1 MRVIPRQVK
10 SIERRLGNSGKMK
23 LRSKRTVHGYIHLH
37 RPLDREII
45 TGQLGERT
53 DCGMIRPVLL
63 IAACE
68 IKRPIASV

>member
-1 MRVIPRQVK
+1 MARPMAHFCK
-10 SIERRLGNSGKMK
+10 
-23 LRSKRTVHGYIHLH
+23 HLH

-53 DCGMIRPVLL
+53 DCGMIRAVLL